1 MGAQITIIIINNI
14 ANTNMSNLLMM
25 NGRTQTSG
33 TITTISVMMR
43 RKKRKKIIQKQ
54 K

>member
-1 MGAQITIIIINNI
+1 MVTIMVYNNI
-14 ANTNMSNLLMM
+14 ANMNTSNLLMM

-33 TITTISVMMR
+33 TITTISVTMRRR
-43 RKKRKKIIQKQ
+43 RKKWRKIIQKQ